1 MGSSRPPI
9 AWGGCMGDE
18 ERLSGVLGL
27 GVRGDSR
34 MRQLIDY
41 LDLTR
46 NGGPDEAG
54 RIRADNCY

>member
-1 MGSSRPPI
+1 
-9 AWGGCMGDE
+9 MGDE

>member
-1 MGSSRPPI
+1 
-9 AWGGCMGDE
+9 MGDE

-34 MRQLIDY
+34 MRQLSDY

-46 NGGPDEAG
+46 NGGPDGAG
-54 RIRADNCY
+54 RFCVSVCY

>member
-1 MGSSRPPI
+1 
-9 AWGGCMGDE
+9 MGDE

-46 NGGPDEAG
+46 NAGSDGAG
-54 RIRADNCY
+54 RFRVGNCY